1 MYSSDVGVG
10 GRQLYA
16 RVVASTEALA
26 NIDSID
32 PSKALEVSVIAYNFL
47 SIGIHICH
55 LCASGKFLPGQKAP
69 EDIHAIQ

>member
-10 GRQLYA
+10 SHQLYA

-32 PSKALEVSVIAYNFL
+32 PSKALEVNFL
-47 SIGIHICH
+47 GVPVQYTQQ
-55 LCASGKFLPGQKAP
+55 G
-69 EDIHAIQ
+69 